1 MLPSVGR
8 SEETRMRT
16 FVLPLAAVLIGLLTA
31 SGAYAQQAGFERLAP
46 DVFDVVP
53 PSALVRGA
61 PGRMTV

>member
-1 MLPSVGR
+1 
-8 SEETRMRT
+8 MRT